1 MMESHIKLVIFDLD
15 GTLVDSLAELVAAAN
30 YVHSV
35 FGLPMLDECEVRKCW
50 AEVEDSSKDITKAGR
65 NKKAHKSIF
74 LTAMIIF

>member
-35 FGLPMLDECEVRKCW
+35 FGLPCLTNARSGNAGQRWKTHRKILP
-50 AEVEDSSKDITKAGR
+50 KPR
-65 NKKAHKSIF
+65 KK
-74 LTAMIIF
+74 